1 MSSSVTELS
10 ATSQLLTE
18 EDLVTSNSTQDT
30 KSGALSGIQSAEQI
44 STTLDAASAPQIVLL
59 VWMTLVF
66 LALRTHITET
76 LPIAPLLFAHQNSLS
91 LDLFATQS
99 ALTRLTVL
107 AQSAG
112 EDAQLEPPSAVLC
125 A

>member
-76 LPIAPLLFAHQNSLS
+76 SPIALLLFAHQN
-91 LDLFATQS
+91 
-99 ALTRLTVL
+99 
-107 AQSAG
+107 
-112 EDAQLEPPSAVLC
+112 
-125 A
+125 